1 MGDPRT
7 RQDDE
12 LTQLFGLGKEV
23 KRGLEDGS
31 YWVEQP
37 QVVSFLLGTIERC
50 AAASPLR
57 ELPHEILQRIAQMA
71 FRPRHQIRF
80 ELPEQKMPPVVAET
94 WLARGGQCLV
104 FPYAPGFQYFE
115 HEEEEEEWGRSAMPY
130 PTLRLPAAG
139 HILYFELLL
148 DDSWNGSDIHVHDV
162 VLSIDVDECA
172 PALP

>member
-1 MGDPRT
+1 M
-7 RQDDE
+7 
-12 LTQLFGLGKEV
+12 

-57 ELPHEILQRIAQMA
+57 GLPHEILQRIAQMA

-115 HEEEEEEWGRSAMPY
+115 NEEEEEEWGSSAMPY

-162 VLSIDVDECA
+162 VFSIDAVSYTHLT
-172 PALP
+172 LPTKA